1 MRHINE
7 WNLFKKRE
15 KEDTL
20 YRKVGYAEMESFIT
34 DRKSEE
40 LSDEETKLLSKN
52 KCRHICQNLAD
63 DGTRLGIRFFQKYK
77 YCCLDKFEDEYFIL
91 YTLSE
96 RSQFRPQGIEKYY
109 ICDTFEGVIQALK
122 ENK

>member
-1 MRHINE
+1 MNHISK
-7 WNLFKKRE
+7 WNLFKKKE
-15 KEDTL
+15 KEDIL
-20 YRKVGYAEMESFIT
+20 YRKVEYIEMESFIT
-34 DRKSEE
+34 DRKREE
-40 LSDEETKLLSKN
+40 LSDEETKLLSEN
-52 KCRHICQNLAD
+52 KCKHICQNLAD
-63 DGTRLGIRFFQKYK
+63 DGTQLGIRFFQKYK
-77 YCCLDKFEDEYFIL
+77 YCSLHKFEDEYFVL